1 MAVSL
6 GPEGLSLDN
15 ITVPN
20 NSQAGIIQVRR
31 TIVTAVND
39 SSGTS
44 WTNIMSVD
52 IAPLRNDSD
61 IWIIANPGSVYPGIG
76 GHSGD
81 YYSCRIV
88 KNGSTLTG
96 MNTNFHAEMG
106 RGETYGVRQY
116 PVITWLDSPAS
127 TSSLTYTLQFRRS
140 SGSGALR
147 INDTAGTSVM
157 WAMEVAK

>member
-76 GHSGD
+76 GYNSD

-96 MNTNFHAEMG
+96 MNTNFLM
-106 RGETYGVRQY
+106 V
-116 PVITWLDSPAS
+116 LDS
-127 TSSLTYTLQFRRS
+127 TQL
-140 SGSGALR
+140 
-147 INDTAGTSVM
+147 
-157 WAMEVAK
+157 